1 MLETLSLP
9 YMYILKGNY
18 WYLSRAAG
26 IVAYLL
32 LWSALF
38 SGLLLKTKMLNPI
51 RLSPLLPGLHQL
63 STSWSLYFTV
73 FHVLLLRYDAYI
85 KFSFGDLFVPFAATY
100 QTSYLSIG
108 ILSFYGLVL
117 VIVGAYL
124 FKSKAFRFWHIL
136 TYPAFL
142 LAWWH
147 GFKLGTDTQVV
158 WMQAIYWSTGGL
170 TGYIIIYR
178 ILGKF
183 FELKTK
189 RRLNSADTAGGRRP
203 TPGASTG

>member
-1 MLETLSLP
+1 M
-9 YMYILKGNY
+9 LKGNY

-51 RLSPLLPGLHQL
+51 KLSPLLPGLHQL

-73 FHVLLLRYDAYI
+73 FHILLLRYDEYI
-85 KFSFGDLFVPFAATY
+85 KFNFEDLFVPFASTY
-100 QTSYLSIG
+100 QTFYLSFG
-108 ILSFYGLVL
+108 ILASYGLVL
-117 VIVGAYL
+117 VIAGAYL
-124 FKSKAFRFWHIL
+124 FRRKAFKFWHIL
-136 TYPAFL
+136 TYPAFF

-147 GFKLGTDTQVV
+147 GFKLGTDTDAV

-170 TGYIIIYR
+170 TVYILIYR
-178 ILGKF
+178 ILYKLKF
-183 FELKTK
+183 T
-189 RRLNSADTAGGRRP
+189 LNGVRTS
-203 TPGASTG
+203 SEV